1 MKLAVLQTPINIVQR
16 FYQRYSRF
24 LPVVSFIGGFLWDS
38 LTLTRIDRLSD
49 NLFLLGYILLLGFS
63 ITLVNL
69 VENNRLTSPFFL
81 KYREWYPL
89 AIQFFLGGL
98 FSSYVVFYFQSAAI
112 TKNWLFLG
120 ILIILLFANEFLEKR
135 LTNIYLQITLFFLVA
150 FSFCIFFVPIL
161 VGRMSVFVFIL
172 SGLLSLMIMAG
183 FIYLLFRKLSLLS
196 RPELIRVSGILVVLY
211 LLLNLFYFLNWIPP
225 VPLSLKYSGIY
236 HQVQRTG
243 EEYLLKFENPAWY
256 QFWKK
261 SDNPFR
267 YSEGDTVFCFA
278 AVFAPTDLKT
288 RIYHEWQQ
296 YLPGQQRWL
305 TTDHLGYQLTGGR
318 KLGYRG
324 YTYKRNVQPGEW
336 RVEVKTEED
345 QVLGRIDFTIVGV
358 DSMSKGLKTISY

>member
-1 MKLAVLQTPINIVQR
+1 MKLAVLQTPVNAVQH

-49 NLFLLGYILLLGFS
+49 NLFLLGYLFLLGFS
-63 ITLVNL
+63 IILVNL
-69 VENNRLTSPFFL
+69 VENSRLAKPLFL

-120 ILIILLFANEFLEKR
+120 ILIIMLFANEFLEKR
-135 LTNIYLQITLFFLVA
+135 LTNIYLQVTLYFLVV
-150 FSFCIFFVPIL
+150 FSFCIFFVPVLI
-161 VGRMSVFVFIL
+161 GRMSVYVFIL
-172 SGLLSLMIMAG
+172 SGLLSLMLIGA
-183 FIYLLFRKLSLLS
+183 FVYLLFKKLSLLA
-196 RPELIRVSGILVVLY
+196 RPELIRVSSILIALY

-243 EEYLLKFENPAWY
+243 DDYLLKFEQPAWY

-261 SDNPFR
+261 SDDPFH
-267 YSEGDTVFCFA
+267 YTDGDTVFCFA

-288 RIYHEWQQ
+288 KIFHEWQQ
-296 YLPGQQRWL
+296 YLPGRDRWL
-305 TTDHLGYQLTGGR
+305 TTDHLGYPLTGGR
-318 KLGYRG
+318 KPGYRG

-336 RVEVKTEED
+336 RVEVKTGEG
-345 QVLGRIDFTIVGV
+345 QVLGRIDFEIVAV
-358 DSMSKGLKTISY
+358 DSAGKPLKTIFY

>member
-1 MKLAVLQTPINIVQR
+1 MKLAVLQTPVNAVQH

-24 LPVVSFIGGFLWDS
+24 LPVVSFIGGFLWDI

-49 NLFLLGYILLLGFS
+49 NLFLLGYLFLLGFS
-63 ITLVNL
+63 IILVNL
-69 VENNRLTSPFFL
+69 VENNRLTKLLIL

-120 ILIILLFANEFLEKR
+120 ILIIMLFANEFLEKR
-135 LTNIYLQITLFFLVA
+135 LTNIYLQVTLYFLVV
-150 FSFCIFFVPIL
+150 FSFCIFFVPVLI
-161 VGRMSVFVFIL
+161 GRMSVYVFIL
-172 SGLLSLMIMAG
+172 SGLLSLMLIGG
-183 FIYLLFRKLSLLS
+183 FVILLFKKLSLLA
-196 RPELIRVSGILVVLY
+196 RPELIRVSSILIALY

-243 EEYLLKFENPAWY
+243 DDYLLKFEQPAWY

-261 SDNPFR
+261 SDDPFH
-267 YSEGDTVFCFA
+267 YTDGDTVFCFA

-288 RIYHEWQQ
+288 KIFHEWQQ
-296 YLPGQQRWL
+296 YLPGQDRWL
-305 TTDHLGYQLTGGR
+305 TTDHLGYPLTGGR
-318 KLGYRG
+318 KPGYRG

-345 QVLGRIDFTIVGV
+345 QVLGRIDFKIVAV
-358 DSMSKGLKTISY
+358 DSAGKPLKTIFY

>member
-1 MKLAVLQTPINIVQR
+1 MKLAVLQTPVNIVQR

-24 LPVVSFIGGFLWDS
+24 LPVISFIGGFLWDS

-63 ITLVNL
+63 IILINL
-69 VENNRLTSPFFL
+69 VESNRLTNSFVL

-135 LTNIYLQITLFFLVA
+135 LTNIYLQLTLFFLVA
-150 FSFCIFFVPIL
+150 FSFCIFFVPVLI
-161 VGRMSVFVFIL
+161 GRMSVFVFIL

-183 FIYLLFRKLSLLS
+183 FIYLLFRKLSILS
-196 RPELIRVSGILVVLY
+196 RSELIRVSGILVVLY
-211 LLLNLFYFLNWIPP
+211 LLLNLFYFFNWIPP

-243 EEYLLKFENPAWY
+243 EEYLLKFEQPAWY

-318 KLGYRG
+318 KPGYRG

-345 QVLGRIDFTIVGV
+345 QVLGRIDFTIVAV
-358 DSMSKGLKTISY
+358 DSMGKPLKTIFY

>member
-1 MKLAVLQTPINIVQR
+1 MKLAVLQTPVNAVQH

-49 NLFLLGYILLLGFS
+49 NLFLLGYLFLLGFS
-63 ITLVNL
+63 IILVNL
-69 VENNRLTSPFFL
+69 VENSRLAKLLFL

-120 ILIILLFANEFLEKR
+120 ILIVMLFANEFLEKR
-135 LTNIYLQITLFFLVA
+135 LTNIYLQVTLYFLVV
-150 FSFCIFFVPIL
+150 FSFCIFFVPVLI
-161 VGRMSVFVFIL
+161 GRMSVYVFIL
-172 SGLLSLMIMAG
+172 SGLLSLMLIGA
-183 FIYLLFRKLSLLS
+183 FVYLLFKKLSLLA
-196 RPELIRVSGILVVLY
+196 RPELIRVSSIIIALY

-243 EEYLLKFENPAWY
+243 DDYLLKFEQPAWY

-261 SDNPFR
+261 SDDPFH
-267 YSEGDTVFCFA
+267 YTDGDTVFCFA

-288 RIYHEWQQ
+288 KIFHEWQQ
-296 YLPGQQRWL
+296 YLPGRDRWL
-305 TTDHLGYQLTGGR
+305 TTDHLGYPLTGGR
-318 KLGYRG
+318 KPGYRG

-336 RVEVKTEED
+336 RVEVKTGEG
-345 QVLGRIDFTIVGV
+345 QVLGRIDFEIVAV
-358 DSMSKGLKTISY
+358 DSAGKPLKTIFY

>member
-1 MKLAVLQTPINIVQR
+1 MKLAVLQTPVNAVQH

-49 NLFLLGYILLLGFS
+49 NLFLLGYLFLLGFS
-63 ITLVNL
+63 IILVNL
-69 VENNRLTSPFFL
+69 VENNRLTKLLIL

-120 ILIILLFANEFLEKR
+120 ILIIMLFANEFLEKR
-135 LTNIYLQITLFFLVA
+135 LTNIYLQVTLYFLVV
-150 FSFCIFFVPIL
+150 FSFCIFFVPVLI
-161 VGRMSVFVFIL
+161 GRMSVYVFIL
-172 SGLLSLMIMAG
+172 SGLLSLMLIGG
-183 FIYLLFRKLSLLS
+183 FVILLFKKLSLLA
-196 RPELIRVSGILVVLY
+196 RPELIRVSSILIALY

-243 EEYLLKFENPAWY
+243 DDYLLKFEQPAWY

-261 SDNPFR
+261 SDDPFH
-267 YSEGDTVFCFA
+267 YTDGDTVFCFA

-288 RIYHEWQQ
+288 KIFHEWQQ
-296 YLPGQQRWL
+296 YLPGQDRWL
-305 TTDHLGYQLTGGR
+305 TTDHLGYPLAGGR
-318 KLGYRG
+318 KPGYRG
-324 YTYKRNVQPGEW
+324 YTYKRNAQPGEW

-345 QVLGRIDFTIVGV
+345 QVLGRIDFKIVAV
-358 DSMSKGLKTISY
+358 DSAGKPLKTIFY